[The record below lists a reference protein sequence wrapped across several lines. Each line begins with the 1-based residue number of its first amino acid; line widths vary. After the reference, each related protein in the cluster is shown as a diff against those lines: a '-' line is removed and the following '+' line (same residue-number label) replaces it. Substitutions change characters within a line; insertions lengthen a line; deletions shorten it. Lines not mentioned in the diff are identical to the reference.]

1 MLRPPKEKT
10 VTPFA
15 RDARRLYGTPFSQS
29 GTRRNRQMSLGK
41 RKVISR
47 SVVAILL
54 GLSISSV
61 GPGLAFGDDTPEF
74 TIEMKDGA
82 ITPERLT
89 IPAGKTVKIIV
100 KNTGSTPAEFESR
113 RLRKEKV
120 LSPGAESFV
129 VLRGLSAGEYPFFDE
144 FHTDA
149 KPGVIIAE

>member
-1 MLRPPKEKT
+1 MIIDVNVRDAAEPASGQTGLKRKRSS
-10 VTPFA
+10 FA
-15 RDARRLYGTPFSQS
+15 RSIFQ
-29 GTRRNRQMSLGK
+29 
-41 RKVISR
+41 
-47 SVVAILL
+47 ILL
-54 GLSISSV
+54 GLSISSAAS
-61 GPGLAFGDDTPEF
+61 GLAHGEDAPEF

-120 LSPGAESFV
+120 LSPGAESFI

-149 KPGVIIAE
+149 KPGVIVAE